1 MKMMIN
7 NKMEAKT
14 VVKLRKMAK
23 KSHVST
29 ECQQNLQFYK
39 RNYPLFT
46 NLLFAFFARCFL
58 LLGSVLILQLR
69 CVFFFLKKIAQTL
82 KIKEITFHTPGN
94 FSFYKIVHAFAGV
107 KSEPQEYCW
116 YKGLLVGVR

>member
-23 KSHVST
+23 KSRVST
-29 ECQQNLQFYK
+29 ECQQNLQLYK

-46 NLLFAFFARCFL
+46 NLLFAFFRAL
-58 LLGSVLILQLR
+58 LFAFGIGSYSS
-69 CVFFFLKKIAQTL
+69 A
-82 KIKEITFHTPGN
+82 
-94 FSFYKIVHAFAGV
+94 
-107 KSEPQEYCW
+107 
-116 YKGLLVGVR
+116 